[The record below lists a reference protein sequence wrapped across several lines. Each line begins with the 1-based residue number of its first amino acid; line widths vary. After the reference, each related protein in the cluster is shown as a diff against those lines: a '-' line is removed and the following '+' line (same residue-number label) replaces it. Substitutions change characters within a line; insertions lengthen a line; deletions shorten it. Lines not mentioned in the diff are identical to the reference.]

1 MNKIPFLRLRMEP
14 EHARE
19 GMDLDQMGIA
29 CYEHIEEIKVSKYYI
44 LINFN
49 S

>member
-1 MNKIPFLRLRMEP
+1 MEP